1 MWPLQN
7 QLSSCATLDCPQDFH
22 FIAVAMAGGGGSAD
36 AESGSPVGSTPAT
49 PRTPSGNV
57 SEDEREIPDWLQGA
71 AKYVVHVTKM
81 NSDSCKSITF
91 NYQHAQDDVSM
102 GWLMNM
108 TKEIFDAEVD
118 YGKHDIS
125 LVTKSAKVFLSSA
138 HPNAAYI
145 SVRQVLFHCE
155 DEMVQGELS
164 LTAVLSKKM

>member
-1 MWPLQN
+1 VWPLQN
-7 QLSSCATLDCPQDFH
+7 QLSSLATLGCPQDFH
-22 FIAVAMAGGGGSAD
+22 FIAVAMAGGGESAD
-36 AESGSPVGSTPAT
+36 ADFRSLVGSTPST
-49 PRTPSGNV
+49 PRTPSEHV

-71 AKYVVHVTKM
+71 AKYIVHSTKM

>member
-7 QLSSCATLDCPQDFH
+7 QLSSVATLGCPQDFH

-81 NSDSCKSITF
+81 NSDSCKSTTF

-102 GWLMNM
+102 GWLTNM
-108 TKEIFDAEVD
+108 TKGIFDAEVN
-118 YGKHDIS
+118 YGKHHIT

>member
-1 MWPLQN
+1 
-7 QLSSCATLDCPQDFH
+7 
-22 FIAVAMAGGGGSAD
+22 MAGGGGSAD
-36 AESGSPVGSTPAT
+36 ARSGSPVGSTPST
-49 PRTPSGNV
+49 PRTPSEHV

-108 TKEIFDAEVD
+108 TKEIFDSEVD